1 MWLSADMTLSDMGGS
16 FASRARVS
24 ASVVPLVRERKNPE
38 TPDGTVRVARS
49 GQSGSGVSSANFPAG
64 GPNLE
69 EPFGLI
75 FLEIRNRVAFCLLL
89 LHFAARTRE
98 RPRGADGRG
107 DT

>member
-16 FASRARVS
+16 FASRARVN
-24 ASVVPLVRERKNPE
+24 ASVVPLARERKNPE

-75 FLEIRNRVAFCLLL
+75 FLEIRKRVAFCLLL
-89 LHFAARTRE
+89 LHFAARTRVTE
-98 RPRGADGRG
+98 MVPDGKG
-107 DT
+107 ES